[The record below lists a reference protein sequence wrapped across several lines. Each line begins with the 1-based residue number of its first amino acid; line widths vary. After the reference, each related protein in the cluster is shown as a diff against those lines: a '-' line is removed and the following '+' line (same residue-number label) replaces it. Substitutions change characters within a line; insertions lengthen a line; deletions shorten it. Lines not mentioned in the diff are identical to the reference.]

1 MTFQERKVY
10 KSFCQD
16 RVYSQAIRRINRKVF
31 KGILRR
37 KKAMERVKAEGIVT
51 DLVVRLRRE
60 RDLIE
65 QVKSDYSE
73 TNRLKEKVAK
83 GHASEEEREKLLRLH
98 SWIQMES
105 RLLKETEGEEIEGVI
120 CAEMKGMR

>member
-1 MTFQERKVY
+1 VTFQERKVY